1 MVKTTTGNKVSSK
14 CSQIVW
20 NMTVLGKKAKKKV
33 WFSTQKSWFVQKTDF
48 LGQKGPKLVWFS
60 LKVWIWPN
68 WAEMIFKIGA
78 YYIFG

>member
-1 MVKTTTGNKVSSK
+1 MVKTTTGNKVSSQ

-20 NMTVLGKKAKKKV
+20 IMTVLGKK
-33 WFSTQKSWFVQKTDF
+33 VQKWSDLALKSPKSDF

-78 YYIFG
+78 YTIFG